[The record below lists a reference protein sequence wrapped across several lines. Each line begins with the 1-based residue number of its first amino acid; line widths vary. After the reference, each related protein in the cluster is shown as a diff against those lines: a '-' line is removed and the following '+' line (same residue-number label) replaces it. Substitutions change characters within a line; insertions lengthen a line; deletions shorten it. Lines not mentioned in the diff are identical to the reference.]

1 MRLKIKNKHLQ
12 MDEDVLEYIVTERIV
27 QAY

>member
-1 MRLKIKNKHLQ
+1 MRLKIKNKNLQ
-12 MDEDVLEYIVTERIV
+12 MDEDVLEYSVTERIV